1 MQELTPENGHQAT
14 YDMVAKYMQDTGAGP
29 TGDNY
34 DLLHL
39 FQLERENESARYQPF
54 TATDNRMLLWHG
66 SKISNL
72 IGILKQGLRI
82 KPAQAN
88 ESVSISSISL
98 YMCNSY

>member
-1 MQELTPENGHQAT
+1 MQELTPENGHQAS

-29 TGDNY
+29 SGENY

-39 FQLERENESARYQPF
+39 FQLERENESARFQPF
-54 TATDNRMLLWHG
+54 TAVDNRMLLWHG

-88 ESVSISSISL
+88 ESVSIFSISIF
-98 YMCNSY
+98 MRDSY